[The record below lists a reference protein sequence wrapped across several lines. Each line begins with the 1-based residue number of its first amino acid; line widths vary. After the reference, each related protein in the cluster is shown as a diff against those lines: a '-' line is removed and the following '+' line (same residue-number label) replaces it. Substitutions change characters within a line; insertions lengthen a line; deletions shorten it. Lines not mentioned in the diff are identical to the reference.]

1 MLTRS
6 AFVLF
11 VFVSFSLVSHHTRA
25 QSESPAAN
33 DSIRVSVTMNED
45 GSHTSY
51 QFDTVNHKATATTRE
66 RGGKLRGKIEYVLDD
81 AGRFGSGKI
90 YGADGKFQFTAVYKY
105 DSAGHLL
112 EEARFGKDDQPTE
125 KIVYDY
131 DAAGRQTGYS
141 VLDRNGKV
149 IGRTTPRAAPKGHQ

>member
-1 MLTRS
+1 MPTRS

-11 VFVSFSLVSHHTRA
+11 VFVSSSLVSANARA

-51 QFDTVNHKATATTRE
+51 QFDTANHKAVATTTE
-66 RGGKLRGKIEYVLDD
+66 RGGKPRGKIEYVLDD

-90 YGADGKFQFTAVYKY
+90 YGPDGKFQFTAVYKY

-112 EEARFGKDDQPTE
+112 EEARFGKDNQPTE

-131 DAAGRQTGYS
+131 DASGRQTGYS
-141 VLDRNGKV
+141 VLDQNGKV
-149 IGRTTPRAAPKGHQ
+149 IGHTTPRATPNGRR